1 MKKLID
7 FKLKNQFLL
16 YTFSPLLFILILQLI
31 YTIYMA
37 NQTENITNQY
47 FKSQVESLSAS
58 FETEINNLK
67 KAGETLAFN
76 SSISDLINS
85 ESRDEYYNQY
95 NAMKYIEEIVV
106 SVKKFIPS
114 ITNIF
119 LIKDEYTIKSIY
131 GGITSGDQIQTIKD
145 IKQLFLELHSEGPF
159 FMFYKSEYGE
169 EMFLYV
175 LPVFYKDTNMPGYLK
190 SDSLLV
196 FICDINKMS
205 TFTADT
211 DKDVIYTIKDFQ
223 DNYLVYGNNS
233 ILSDSEHEELTKKYV
248 NSITYN
254 IPNTDFYINC
264 FINTKISDIKF
275 NTVSYFFT
283 ISVLFIFICMIIIS
297 ILWNRNIISP
307 IRHIADQIS
316 QTDTTYGKVCKFYGP
331 DNEIGVICDRLN
343 DMIESNKA
351 MTAQIFNTQSKLYE
365 AEILKQRSDYSA
377 LQSQINPHFLYNILA
392 SIKGLAQLNNVKI
405 IGDMCQAVSSILR
418 YSIKG
423 NDIVTINDELNI
435 VKQYIVIMST
445 RFEDRFSVE
454 YSIPSDLYN
463 IRIPKMSLQP
473 LVENSIY
480 HGFEDMDSGGIIKI
494 SGRLENDSVILSVYD
509 NGCGIQDESMKK
521 ICDELE
527 NSQNLSS
534 ISSSNGVGIVNIDR
548 RIKLLMS
555 SSYGISLYNAD
566 PGTIVEIK
574 LPI

>member
-1 MKKLID
+1 
-7 FKLKNQFLL
+7 
-16 YTFSPLLFILILQLI
+16 
-31 YTIYMA
+31 
-37 NQTENITNQY
+37 
-47 FKSQVESLSAS
+47 
-58 FETEINNLK
+58 
-67 KAGETLAFN
+67 
-76 SSISDLINS
+76 
-85 ESRDEYYNQY
+85 
-95 NAMKYIEEIVV
+95 
-106 SVKKFIPS
+106 
-114 ITNIF
+114 
-119 LIKDEYTIKSIY
+119 
-131 GGITSGDQIQTIKD
+131 
-145 IKQLFLELHSEGPF
+145 
-159 FMFYKSEYGE
+159 MFYKSEYGE